1 MRIHYPLA
9 ILAMSLVIIAS
20 NYLVQFP
27 VQAKIYSIDLAQILT
42 WGAFTYPIAFLVTDL
57 TNRYFGAPKARIVVL
72 VGFAIAVFWSIF
84 LASPRIAIA
93 SGSAFLVAQF
103 LDISIFNKIRL
114 KGLKGMKG
122 WWHAPLIS
130 SLIGSIFDTI
140 LFFGIAFSSKFAF
153 LDTIFGQSDSSLPF
167 ATPLLS
173 VGFDVPLWVSLGVG
187 DFIIKI
193 IVAGLL
199 LLPYFLMQ
207 KRPLIKTKF

>member
-1 MRIHYPLA
+1 MRIHYLLA
-9 ILAMSLVIIAS
+9 IFAMSLVIVAS

-57 TNRYFGAPKARIVVL
+57 TNRHFGASKARIVVL

-114 KGLKGMKG
+114 KEMKG
-122 WWHAPLIS
+122 WWRAPLIS

-153 LDTIFGQSDSSLPF
+153 LDTMFGQSDSSLSF

-173 VGFDVPLWVSLGVG
+173 IGFDVPLWVSLGVG
-187 DFIIKI
+187 DFSIKI

-199 LLPYFLMQ
+199 LLPYWLMQ
-207 KRPLIKTKF
+207 KKPLVKTKL